1 MSRKNGIPSF
11 TSDELFRKLD
21 AVLDRTLGDVDVK
34 GVFEKPSRNKGIAG
48 HVIEES
54 VLGYAR
60 NSSQEHDIEV
70 DGEGTEVKTTG
81 LRRREGKYVA
91 KEPVSITAVSV
102 RTIIYETF
110 DRSHFWDKA
119 RCMLFVYYFYD
130 YNGPFDVQEYRRFLI
145 VGYELRIISDS
156 DRRILEAD
164 WTQVHDFVVDA
175 QSHPEPE
182 ARYPELSHLQLM
194 FIDIAPKYPHSPRF
208 RFKQAYVNG
217 FIQEHFGR
225 TKQQKLGFEFDRYA
239 DFDRRCAQLTEMYR
253 GKTMFELVE
262 LFGVNGTINKS
273 LAERIVLKMFD
284 SDARHIG
291 DIDIFRKLGLM
302 GKTLALDIDD
312 GSTEDMKLFRIDFD
326 EIRDRGLSFEHSQL
340 YSFFNDNQILAI
352 LFKEQTK
359 KNVHFGENIFIGFK
373 RIAFSDGFI
382 ERNVKPVWTEIR
394 RLVNDNELVL
404 VYEYNKDGTLKRT
417 PKTDLPV
424 SAPNFPKSKENVV
437 FVRGSGNDSRDKRLE
452 LNGIRMYIQYIWIR
466 GADMGRVVNGDEKF
480 RWR

>member
-239 DFDRRCAQLTEMYR
+239 DFDRRCAQLAEMYR

-291 DIDIFRKLGLM
+291 DIDIFRKLGLI
-302 GKTLALDIDD
+302 GKTMIQNPK
-312 GSTEDMKLFRIDFD
+312 GGRTEDMKLFRIDFD
-326 EIRDRGLSFEHSQL
+326 EIRDRRLGFEDSEFHS
-340 YSFFNDNQILAI
+340 YFNDHQVLTI
-352 LFKEQTK
+352 LFKEQAK
-359 KNVHFGENIFIGFK
+359 DRPFGENVFVGFR
-373 RIAFSDGFI
+373 RISFSDGFI
-382 ERNVKPVWTEIR
+382 ERNIKPVWTEIR
-394 RLVNDNELVL
+394 RLVNEDRLEL
-404 VYEYNKDGTLKRT
+404 VYEYDEKGNKKKNPTGEY
-417 PKTDLPV
+417 V

-437 FVRGSGNDSRDKRLE
+437 FVRGSGKDSRDKPLE
-452 LNGIRMYIQYIWIR
+452 LNGHRMYIQYIWIR
-466 GADMGRVVNGDEKF
+466 GEDMIRAVNGDEKF
-480 RWR
+480 